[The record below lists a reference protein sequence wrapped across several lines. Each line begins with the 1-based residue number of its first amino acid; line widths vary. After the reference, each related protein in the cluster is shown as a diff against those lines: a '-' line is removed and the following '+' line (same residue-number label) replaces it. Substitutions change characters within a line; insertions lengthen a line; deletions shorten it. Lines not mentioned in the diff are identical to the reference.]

1 MLDYRIIKH
10 YGVRNNQLPES
21 VFPRIIEH
29 VTEMEKAKMKIIG
42 LIVDCIRD
50 HTPAMYDA
58 ATIKTNMQT
67 LIVLLRNLVADVSL

>member
-42 LIVDCIRD
+42 LIVDCMRD
-50 HTPAMYDA
+50 HMPAMYDTTA
-58 ATIKTNMQT
+58 IKTNMQIW
-67 LIVLLRNLVADVSL
+67 IVLLRSLATDVSF